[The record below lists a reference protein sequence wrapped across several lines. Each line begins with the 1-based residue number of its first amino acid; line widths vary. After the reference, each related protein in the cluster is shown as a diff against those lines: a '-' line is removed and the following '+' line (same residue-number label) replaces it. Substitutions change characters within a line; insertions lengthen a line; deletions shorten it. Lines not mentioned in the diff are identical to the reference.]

1 MRLWEDETRS
11 TMSSTPLHTTYSLTG
26 PVALIAFEGEIDV
39 ATAPRVAAQ
48 LYALIEAGAR
58 EVLVDL
64 SATRFLD
71 SAGIGVLV
79 DAAYRAHESGGR
91 LYVFRA
97 AEQPRR
103 AIKLARMPRKI
114 SLV

>member
-1 MRLWEDETRS
+1 
-11 TMSSTPLHTTYSLTG
+11 MSDQLSTTYSLTG
-26 PVALIAFEGEIDV
+26 PVALIAFEGEVDV
-39 ATAPRVAAQ
+39 VTAPHVAAQ
-48 LYALIEAGAR
+48 LHALIEAGAR

-79 DAAYRAHESGGR
+79 DAASAAHERGGR
-91 LYVFRA
+91 RYVFRA

-103 AIKLARMPRKI
+103 AIELAHMPRKI
-114 SLV
+114 NLV